1 MRPAVIRARRK
12 ILFISQSER
21 QPPVGVYAREP
32 VTRPANTHAQYLF
45 DNSLP
50 STATQGCLS
59 YSRKRVENDSPG
71 ADPKKAAVD
80 SSTACCSFEV
90 VTITSPITLAP
101 NDVKGF
107 FTCLPAYFS
116 AFVHTTCS
124 LSDLVQYLAFDQVH
138 DRISTALSN
147 CTTLGNLSHFL
158 NWRHSCARPDGYGTI
173 ALLGG
178 TFQCASSGCPSCV
191 DKSLA
196 LQFRSFRILPLQIQ
210 A

>member
-1 MRPAVIRARRK
+1 MNARRK
-12 ILFISQSER
+12 ILFISQFER
-21 QPPVGVYAREP
+21 QPSVDVYAREP
-32 VTRPANTHAQYLF
+32 VTRPANTHAQYLN

-50 STATQGCLS
+50 SAATLECLHVP
-59 YSRKRVENDSPG
+59 RKQYADDNPG
-71 ADPKKAAVD
+71 AGLKKAAVD

-147 CTTLGNLSHFL
+147 CTTLGNQSHFL
-158 NWRHSCARPDGYGTI
+158 NWRHLCAKPDGYGTI

-178 TFQCASSGCPSCV
+178 TFQCASSGCTGCV
-191 DKSLA
+191 D
-196 LQFRSFRILPLQIQ
+196 
-210 A
+210 